1 MKTLFSVTTLVAFLA
16 VPVMAQDAA
25 APAAPAAVAATQA
38 PAYIIYDDGNK
49 DDAFIVAAT
58 KTQIRYKTTPQAV
71 DTEDMNISEC
81 QAIYLLEPPI
91 YRQAMEEYQ
100 GRKYAEAKENFA
112 KCKVMFKPTSALDN
126 NYSTLGAFYELE
138 CLRRLGDLEG
148 LSKAL
153 EGFRKDGL
161 MRDHHLRQ
169 LELYVFWDAV
179 RTKSWDRVIAL
190 GNDRMQE
197 KLPSYQRAQVAY
209 CMGLAYEALK
219 QESKALN
226 SFNAALVADAGA
238 TEEIADQ
245 AAQGIMRIH
254 LANEEVKLA
263 MRLWGTKDEN
273 KFSTGYLNLQEA
285 GAIAA
290 LYDLTLGNG
299 KKLPAAQAVLLKYK
313 PAINKPEASKEAAK
327 PAAPEK
333 K

>member
-1 MKTLFSVTTLVAFLA
+1 
-16 VPVMAQDAA
+16 MAQEPA
-25 APAAPAAVAATQA
+25 APAAPAAAVATQA

-91 YRQAMEEYQ
+91 YRQAMEQYQ

-112 KCKVMFKPTSALDN
+112 KCSIMFKPTTALDN
-126 NYSTLGAFYELE
+126 NYSTLAAFYELE

-169 LELYVFWDAV
+169 LELYVIWDAV
-179 RTKSWDRVIAL
+179 RTKSWDRVVSL
-190 GNDRMQE
+190 GADRMAE

-226 SFNAALVADAGA
+226 AFNTALVADVGA
-238 TEEIADQ
+238 TEELAEQ
-245 AAQGIMRIH
+245 AALGIMRVH

-263 MRLWGTKDEN
+263 MKLWGTKDEN

-285 GAIAA
+285 GAIAS
-290 LYDLTLGNG
+290 LYELTLGNG
-299 KKLPAAQAVLLKYK
+299 KKLAPAQSILLKYK
-313 PAINKPEASKEAAK
+313 PAVNKPDAAKEAAK
-327 PAAPEK
+327 PADPEK

>member
-1 MKTLFSVTTLVAFLA
+1 
-16 VPVMAQDAA
+16 MAQDAA
-25 APAAPAAVAATQA
+25 APAAPATGVAATQA

-58 KTQIRYKTTPQAV
+58 KTQIRYKSTPQAV
-71 DTEDMNISEC
+71 DTEDMNLSDCE
-81 QAIYLLEPPI
+81 AIYLLEPPI
-91 YRQAMEEYQ
+91 YRQAMEQYQ

-112 KCKVMFKPTSALDN
+112 KCKVMFKPTTALDN

-161 MRDHHLRQ
+161 TRDHHLRQ

-179 RTKSWDRVIAL
+179 RTKSWDRVVAL
-190 GNDRMQE
+190 GDDRTTE

-226 SFNAALVADAGA
+226 AFNAALIADVGA
-238 TEEIADQ
+238 TEEIAEQ

-263 MRLWGTKDEN
+263 IRLWGTKDEN
-273 KFSTGYLNLQEA
+273 KSSTGYLNLQEA

-290 LYDLTLGNG
+290 LYELTLGNG
-299 KKLPAAQAVLLKYK
+299 KKLAPAQAILLKYK
-313 PAINKPEASKEAAK
+313 PAVNKPEPAK
-327 PAAPEK
+327 PEEKPADKPAEPEK

>member
-1 MKTLFSVTTLVAFLA
+1 
-16 VPVMAQDAA
+16 MAQDAA
-25 APAAPAAVAATQA
+25 APAAPAAAGAAATQA

-71 DTEDMNISEC
+71 DTEDMNISDC
-81 QAIYLLEPPI
+81 QVIYLLEPPI
-91 YRQAMEEYQ
+91 YRQAMEQYQ

-112 KCKVMFKPTSALDN
+112 KCKVMFKPTTALDN
-126 NYSTLGAFYELE
+126 NYSTLAAFYELE
-138 CLRRLGDLEG
+138 CLRRLSDLEG

-161 MRDHHLRQ
+161 TRDHHLRQ
-169 LELYVFWDAV
+169 LELYVLWDAV
-179 RTKSWDRVIAL
+179 RTKSWDRVIAV
-190 GNDRMQE
+190 GDDRIKE

-219 QESKALN
+219 QENKALN

-238 TEEIADQ
+238 TEEIAEQ

-263 MRLWGTKDEN
+263 MKLWGTEDEN

-290 LYDLTLGNG
+290 LYELTFGNG
-299 KKLPAAQAVLLKYK
+299 KKLPPAQALLLKYK
-313 PAINKPEASKEAAK
+313 PAVNKPEASKEAAK